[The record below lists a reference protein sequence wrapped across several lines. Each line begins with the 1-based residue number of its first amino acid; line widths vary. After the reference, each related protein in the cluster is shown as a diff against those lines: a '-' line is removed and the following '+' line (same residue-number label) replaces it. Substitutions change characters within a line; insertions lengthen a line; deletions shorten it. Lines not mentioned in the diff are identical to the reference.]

1 MTSAYGT
8 DPRLTYSEYLHV
20 PELLEHQIPLTEPG
34 AHDEMQFIVVH
45 QVYEL
50 WFRLILHT
58 VDEIDRLLRSGSERD
73 LRNVVRLGR
82 RIQRI
87 LEVLVKQIHVLETM
101 RPSDFLAFRTRLNP
115 ASGFQSVQFREFE
128 CALGLK
134 DRRLVAHT
142 KPDPRHAH
150 ALARLEAE
158 SIADHLYRLLNEHGF
173 EVVLPT
179 LNRIDGTERTE
190 AEEATTLKSLR
201 RIYDAPD
208 DHPLLYELCEGLVE
222 IDEQVV
228 LWRRHHVMMVERQIG
243 DKPGTGKGTTGDLD
257 GIRYLITTIMRKAFP
272 DLWAVRTVLT
282 D

>member
-1 MTSAYGT
+1 MTSTYGK
-8 DPRLTYSEYLHV
+8 DSRLTYSEYLHV
-20 PELLEHQIPLTEPG
+20 TELLEQQVPLTEPS

-50 WFRLILHT
+50 WFRLILHE
-58 VDEIDRLLRSGSERD
+58 VDEIDRLLRAGGDTD
-73 LRNVVRLGR
+73 LRNAVRLGR

-101 RPSDFLAFRTRLNP
+101 RPADFLAFRTLLNP

-134 DRRLVAHT
+134 DRALVAHT
-142 KPDPRHAH
+142 STDPRHAA

-158 SIADHLYRLLNEHGF
+158 SLADHVYGLLNARGF
-173 EVVLPT
+173 EVILPS
-179 LNRIDGTERTE
+179 LNRVDGSERSQ
-190 AEEATTLKSLR
+190 ADEATTLASLR

-257 GIRYLITTIMRKAFP
+257 GIRYLLTTIMRKAFP